1 MFERHKKPMMKI
13 RNRAVRAGAV
23 FGVALLALTG
33 CATGQNESA
42 STQQEEPVAQTA
54 QADSV
59 MIEDAWVKTAQPSD
73 MTAAF
78 GTLENASD
86 QDVTVVSVESSA
98 SPMMELHETVENDSG
113 QMVMREVEGGFT
125 IPANDHLHLEPGGN
139 HLMLME
145 LPEAIQAGQ
154 EVTFTLTFS
163 DDSTLEFTAVAKD
176 YAGANET
183 YEGDMD
189 HGDMNHD
196 DAEHSEH

>member
-1 MFERHKKPMMKI
+1 MLERHKRPMIKI
-13 RNRAVRAGAV
+13 RNRALHAGAA

-33 CATGQNESA
+33 CSTGDTGGAN
-42 STQQEEPVAQTA
+42 TQQEEPAAQVKE
-54 QADSV
+54 ADSV
-59 MIEDAWVKTAQPSD
+59 TIEDAWVKSAVPGE
-73 MTAAF
+73 MTAGF
-78 GTLENASD
+78 GTLENSSD

-98 SPMMELHETVENDSG
+98 SPMMELHETVENESG
-113 QMVMREVEGGFT
+113 QMVMREVSGGFV
-125 IPANDHLHLEPGGN
+125 IPAKDHLHLEPGGN

-145 LPEAIQAGQ
+145 LPKPVKAGE

-163 DDSTLEFTAVAKD
+163 DGSTLEFAAVVKD
-176 YAGANET
+176 YAGANEN